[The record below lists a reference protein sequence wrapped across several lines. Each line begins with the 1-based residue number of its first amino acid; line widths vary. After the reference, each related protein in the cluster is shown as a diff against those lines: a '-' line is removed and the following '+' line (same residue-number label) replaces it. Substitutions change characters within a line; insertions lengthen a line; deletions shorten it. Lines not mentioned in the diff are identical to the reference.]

1 MPEIIAPHTVQEY
14 MQPEHPNEIPGVC
27 KSSRVKF
34 QMKQYCIR
42 SMTGSKYAVDLYQL
56 EDHGA
61 LHPDAHILSM
71 KMQEEQPD
79 VITAIM
85 AQLSLKVI
93 LK

>member
-1 MPEIIAPHTVQEY
+1 
-14 MQPEHPNEIPGVC
+14 
-27 KSSRVKF
+27 
-34 QMKQYCIR
+34 
-42 SMTGSKYAVDLYQL
+42 MTGSKYVVDLYQL

-85 AQLSLKVI
+85 AQLSLKVR